1 MDLFAYAQIDDLE
14 AIAKANGIEVPRL
27 RGYRLMS
34 EESRLTPEDI
44 EKAAHLHELY
54 LCERGCKSVP
64 RFRPD
69 SSMSEFS
76 PKTSRIKK
84 KYCVQ
89 KTHTGQRPDGS
100 EYSWNETVA
109 FRWDLLHGK
118 NRKAVKFSIKKGRKD
133 VKRQLE
139 VFNKYVGRDDVLY
152 IHARIGGGNWKYYG
166 GEEIAKQP
174 WFLEKVDD
182 YFDCTYCDI
191 YALIDKTRLT

>member
-34 EESRLTPEDI
+34 EESRFTSEDI
-44 EKAAHLHELY
+44 EEAIVNHTMDIY
-54 LCERGCKSVP
+54 ERAVCSVP
-64 RFRPD
+64 LFRPD

-76 PKTSRIKK
+76 PRTDRIKK
-84 KYCVQ
+84 KYLLR
-89 KTHTGQRPDGS
+89 KTMVEFRKDGS
-100 EYSWNETVA
+100 SYSWEKTVG
-109 FRWDLLHGK
+109 FRWDLVHGK

-133 VKRQLE
+133 VKRNLE
-139 VFNKYVGRDDVLY
+139 VFNKYAGRDDVLY
-152 IHARIGGGNWKYYG
+152 IHARIGGRNWKYYG

-182 YFDCTYCDI
+182 YFDSTYCDI
-191 YALIDKTRLT
+191 YALIDRSKCE